1 MDISL
6 NQPTPAKSFWRTWRR
21 EIIRGGVLFGLVL
34 GAGLFIRNVKRNIHM
49 PSPLGALGA
58 FGDFNWGDGEGGDLF
73 GRGRET
79 GDEWEYA
86 ALITP
91 SQHVWI
97 KNTNGPIEVVAG
109 HSDSLYVHAEKSW
122 RHSDPQSVQLI
133 PVLTERGLTI
143 CAMWEAREMRCQ
155 EGGDYRLNGV
165 KKNDVAVRITVELPR
180 NVPIN
185 VGTVNGGLEI
195 DGVSAPVEAS
205 TVNGRIAVNT
215 SAGPVQAST
224 INGSIEANM
233 QSLTSGDVR
242 LTTVNGSVSAGL
254 PRQINANIDAET
266 VNGRVETDFKVM
278 IQGKIS
284 TRHLRGTIGTGGATL
299 KLVTVNGSI
308 TLHEAGPSAMHP
320 PEMPEAAM
328 RAARAAARA
337 AACAQAGQDRQAC
350 ERRPTR
356 APVAAE
362 APQPP
367 KP

>member
-6 NQPTPAKSFWRTWRR
+6 DQPTPAKRFWRTWRR
-21 EIIRGGVLFGLVL
+21 EIIRGGVLFGLVV
-34 GAGLFIRNVKRNIHM
+34 GAGLFIRNVKRNIQI

-73 GRGRET
+73 GHGREM
-79 GDEWEYA
+79 GDPWEYRA
-86 ALITP
+86 FITP
-91 SQHVWI
+91 SQRVWI

-109 HSDSLYVHAEKSW
+109 HSDTLFVHAEKSW

-133 PVLTERGLTI
+133 PVLTARGLTI

-180 NVPIN
+180 NVPIE
-185 VGTVNGGLEI
+185 VGTVNGGLQI

-205 TVNGRIAVNT
+205 TVNGRIMVNT
-215 SAGPVQAST
+215 STGPVKATT
-224 INGSIEANM
+224 INGSIEAVM

-242 LTTVNGSVSAGL
+242 LTTVNGSVMAGL
-254 PRQINANIDAET
+254 PPKINANIDAET
-266 VNGRVETDFKVM
+266 VNGRVETDFPVQ

-284 TRHLRGTIGTGGATL
+284 TRHLRGTIGTGGPML
-299 KLVTVNGSI
+299 RFVTVNGSI
-308 TLHEAGPSAMHP
+308 TLHEAGLLAHP
-320 PEMPEAAM
+320 PEAP
-328 RAARAAARA
+328 
-337 AACAQAGQDRQAC
+337 
-350 ERRPTR
+350 R
-356 APVAAE
+356 APRAVRQRESRVRVVAPTAE
-362 APQPP
+362 TPPPQ